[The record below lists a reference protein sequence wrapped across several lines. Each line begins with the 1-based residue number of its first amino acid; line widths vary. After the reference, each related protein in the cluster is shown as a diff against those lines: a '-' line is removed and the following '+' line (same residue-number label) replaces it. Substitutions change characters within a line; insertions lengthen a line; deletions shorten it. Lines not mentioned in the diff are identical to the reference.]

1 MHPPNTH
8 LPTQTHIESFSY
20 PKMIRMYLSDTYST
34 SSSSSSCRA
43 ACADIPDRLSPFL
56 PIIHRLRQVFRVTS
70 RVLTQLLYVGSCWSS
85 HSCTSMCGGPQEY
98 IAYELVLASPA
109 VSCVLA
115 TTPHETPTI
124 RTLAPHHKNYTSS
137 TNIQHKSLIIP
148 VIKILTTDIRECLVF
163 SYQV

>member
-1 MHPPNTH
+1 MSVLSIKVPIPKKSGNI
-8 LPTQTHIESFSY
+8 LNDPFIYIHIYIYIYYYYYYYYYYWQFVIY
-20 PKMIRMYLSDTYST
+20 IYIYIIDI

-56 PIIHRLRQVFRVTS
+56 PIIHRLRQVFSVTS

-109 VSCVLA
+109 VSCVSG
-115 TTPHETPTI
+115 
-124 RTLAPHHKNYTSS
+124 SS
-137 TNIQHKSLIIP
+137 NLYSFC
-148 VIKILTTDIRECLVF
+148 DGG
-163 SYQV
+163 QVSV